1 MLAASRLPFSE
12 SLHSSVYLLLFSKV
26 STAWLGDRGGKA
38 ILIHFLSPSWGS
50 NWKIW
55 VALLV
60 CFGGMWWVVF
70 FFFWGFSSVP
80 LLHRLW
86 GESSLGGQAEPCLWS
101 GTSLSPLWALCS
113 LPHLVASSL
122 LTGLLDHWF
131 LHYGFCDPVRPG
143 RTDGQRSSRPGNK
156 ATAQFEETSSALMV
170 EVYLL

>member
-1 MLAASRLPFSE
+1 MRACTALCISFS
-12 SLHSSVYLLLFSKV
+12 
-26 STAWLGDRGGKA
+26 
-38 ILIHFLSPSWGS
+38 SPKS
-50 NWKIW
+50 
-55 VALLV
+55 ALLGWGIAGARLYWSISCPPLGALIEKFGWPCLFV
-60 CFGGMWWVVF
+60 LVECGGLCFF
-70 FFFWGFSSVP
+70 LWGFSSVP